1 VTGRRALTLIGALAL
16 ALGNDAGAQGRSL
29 RIRNFDALLTV
40 YPDGALDVTEQL
52 TIRFNGQWNGIVRDL
67 SLHHNTAQG
76 RATKLDVT
84 IAVSYNI

>member
-1 VTGRRALTLIGALAL
+1 MTTSRRALLLVGALAL
-16 ALGNDAGAQGRSL
+16 SLAHNAGAQGRSL

-67 SLHHNTAQG
+67 SLRHNTAQG
-76 RATKLDVT
+76 RATKL
-84 IAVSYNI
+84 